1 MEPCGPPALTSE
13 KSIGRE
19 SETKMRS
26 IILGSLMASGIV
38 LLTIPAASALPLGN
52 GLDAVTRR
60 EATVQQ
66 VQGREHCDALRR
78 ACLNKDKLGER
89 GEGNCQ
95 QYRAQCRS
103 FGYQPGERSD
113 DRSSRRSRN

>member
-1 MEPCGPPALTSE
+1 
-13 KSIGRE
+13 
-19 SETKMRS
+19 MRS
-26 IILGSLMASGIV
+26 ILLGSLMASSIV
-38 LLTIPAASALPLGN
+38 LLNIPAASALPS
-52 GLDAVTRR
+52 GLDAVTRP

-66 VQGREHCDALRR
+66 VQGRGHCDALRR

>member
-1 MEPCGPPALTSE
+1 
-13 KSIGRE
+13 
-19 SETKMRS
+19 
-26 IILGSLMASGIV
+26 MASGIV
-38 LLTIPAASALPLGN
+38 LLNIPAASALPLGN
-52 GLDAVTRR
+52 GLDAVTRP

-66 VQGREHCDALRR
+66 VQERGHCDVLRR

-103 FGYQPGERSD
+103 SFGYQPGERSE